1 MICIALRLS
10 SDNIRSRMYYSSE
23 SESSRRLLDFFLCF
37 LCFLCFLSFLAF
49 LCFLDGEART
59 LTSSASESSESLLA
73 NAGALA
79 TDTVPLE
86 CSFSQ
91 ISVVRWAFLA
101 AQYCRSR
108 SIAADS
114 A

>member
-1 MICIALRLS
+1 
-10 SDNIRSRMYYSSE
+10 MYYSSE
-23 SESSRRLLDFFLCF
+23 SESSRRFRAFFFLCF
-37 LCFLCFLSFLAF
+37 LCFSFFAF
-49 LCFLDGEART
+49 LCFLDDEART
-59 LTSSASESSESLLA
+59 FTSSVSESSESLLA

-79 TDTVPLE
+79 TDTVPPE

-108 SIAADS
+108 SVSADP